1 VDTLAFLDALIVS
14 DNGPLCQPPPKKR
27 PKLRHLQIMRSQWS
41 WQRGITQPY
50 LQLILRNFR
59 EILKIRQPK
68 KASLRPFLVH
78 LKNQEISL
86 ADKEKMSNL
95 YQNGIL
101 PYYFLCML
109 DGFHLKYSRTI
120 FVTPYYWE
128 IYAQSAEIPLYF

>member
-1 VDTLAFLDALIVS
+1 MDTLAFLDALIVS

-50 LQLILRNFR
+50 LQLILRNFL

-68 KASLRPFLVH
+68 KAFLRPFLVH

-86 ADKEKMSNL
+86 ADKEKMSN
-95 YQNGIL
+95 
-101 PYYFLCML
+101 
-109 DGFHLKYSRTI
+109 
-120 FVTPYYWE
+120 
-128 IYAQSAEIPLYF
+128 